1 MKDETQNQSAGGGHW
16 AEVPLASVLDKV
28 NTGFATGKRDPKGI
42 VQLRMNNVSTLGQF
56 DWSVLTRV
64 PESEVGGGSYLEPGD
79 VLFNN
84 TNSTELVGKS
94 ALFQGHTEPVVYSN
108 HFTRLR
114 TKKEKLLPEYLAL
127 WLQKQWQNRV
137 FADICNQWI
146 GQSAVQPNKLTSLLI
161 PLPPLS
167 EQQQIAESLQTQLAV
182 LEETRAAAEAQLAT
196 LRLLPAALLRT
207 AFSVQHDPQP
217 PRNPPATPPQPPRNP
232 PATH

>member
-1 MKDETQNQSAGGGHW
+1 MIPLS
-16 AEVPLASVLDKV
+16 EVVEKV
-28 NTGFATGKRDPKGI
+28 NTGFATGKRDPHGV

-64 PESEVGGGSYLEPGD
+64 PESEVGKGSYLQTGD

-94 ALFQGHTEPVVYSN
+94 ALFVEHTEPVVYSN

-114 TKKEKLLPEYLAL
+114 AKEGKLLPEYLAL

-146 GQSAVQPNKLTSLLI
+146 GQSAVQPSKLISLRI
-161 PLPPLS
+161 PLPPI
-167 EQQQIAESLQTQLAV
+167 EKQRQIAIELQTQLIA
-182 LEETRAAAEAQLAT
+182 LEEARASAEAQLAT
-196 LRLLPAALLRT
+196 LKLLPAALLRT
-207 AFSVQHDPQP
+207 AFDNPLKIIYNVTPP
-217 PRNPPATPPQPPRNP
+217 PRNSAIFIPFSMGNNSYWRGM
-232 PATH
+232 